1 MQTCFS
7 KETKIL
13 MIQVVPFWMM
23 RAGLLILSSS
33 VVMSAI
39 MFFFFFF
46 DVDLFCPANVD
57 MCCGTFEWFLS

>member
-1 MQTCFS
+1 
-7 KETKIL
+7 